1 MRPLPGPGLALYAEN
16 RKVTMMRLT
25 RAAVAVL
32 SVLLVAGP
40 LTLTARTQERLCPN
54 VVDQGDWETI
64 AAPAFT
70 RGGADLVDYVVHPR
84 LPSVIL
90 VTNGEQVLIS
100 PNSGCDWETYFS
112 LELVPDLVN
121 KPVSVLNS
129 KITDLDIP
137 EDPAAGDAVYMVV
150 EESIGPVIR
159 PHVIISKGQDG
170 RFRSTQ
176 NGLPAVTGGVYGL
189 HIAPSDPKVVYL
201 HVRRNPTGLEDDIY
215 ASTDSGDTW
224 KRRNGDDNTASQD
237 MTVDPLIPN
246 DLWTWGASGLWRSV
260 DGGRTRSNIDIVG
273 PPVPLVDVFHAPG
286 SPARIMAYEAETGTV
301 NTSYDG
307 GATWTRLPGP
317 PGVPRSITHGNRPDD
332 VILAQH
338 DRVDRFK
345 SPEFWVELDPGYKQ
359 PDLAKLSAD
368 RSAAPS
374 VYGMTPRTIEKY
386 TGLNDVIDVPGFV
399 DVDPAAI
406 LDDSSLTPAKTSMKL
421 KAGKSQKVDYRFELP
436 ANPKPLDVFF
446 LVDTTD
452 SMEGTISGLRKGM
465 QRIIN
470 ELAASKLNVQFG
482 VGEIKDYPIPGFG
495 DPTQGDFPYRLNKAI
510 GPAGPELET
519 ALEALEASGGGR
531 ADYPESQLTGL
542 YQATTGEGEPGCVA
556 SPDEERPPCV
566 VRGQGAN
573 FRPDAL
579 KIIVN
584 ITDARFHDEA
594 AHPSPPFATVAQ
606 RMAQDGVRQI
616 GLAVYGAQ
624 GPEVAY
630 PNLAAMAEETEAIAP
645 PGGVDCDGNGSI
657 DIPQDDPLVCQ
668 ISDVG
673 DDGSLNLAPA
683 IIATVRAIAEDVS
696 VEIVTSDKKKS
707 VVDVAPAIYPSV
719 DITEQN
725 SLGFDLTFTC
735 PRSLAGTTHNLTLAA
750 NVSGVPAASATAK
763 VVCKKIPVAAIVKR
777 KKPPPPD
784 PMAPVAPVFPPSPVV
799 IPVLAP
805 AGPPP
810 VPETISSTQSAAQA
824 QGAVAKQEQKQ
835 LQFAMAYAQFKN
847 DEAYAFSSYTERP
860 RTSPAPL
867 YLSAVVMSL
876 GAAFMALKGSR
887 VRTAASRR
895 RR

>member
-1 MRPLPGPGLALYAEN
+1 
-16 RKVTMMRLT
+16 MRLT
-25 RAAVAVL
+25 RTAVAVL
-32 SVLLVAGP
+32 SLLLVIGP
-40 LTLTARTQERLCPN
+40 LTLSARTAETVCPN
-54 VVDQGDWETI
+54 VVNHGEWETI

-70 RGGADLVDYVVHPR
+70 SGGADLVDYVVHPQ

-90 VTNGEQVLIS
+90 VTNGEQVLVS
-100 PNSGCDWETYFS
+100 QNSGCDWKPYFA
-112 LELVPDLVN
+112 LDLLPDLVN

-137 EDPAAGDAVYMVV
+137 ENPSAGDAVYMVV
-150 EESIGPVIR
+150 EESVGPVVR

-176 NGLPAVTGGVYGL
+176 DGLPAVTGGVFGL
-189 HIAPSDPKVVYL
+189 HVAPSDPKVVYL
-201 HVRRNPTGLEDDIY
+201 HVRRNPTGFEDDIY
-215 ASTDSGDTW
+215 ASTDGGDTW
-224 KRRNGDDNTASQD
+224 ERRNGNDSTASQD
-237 MTVDPLIPN
+237 MTVDPLLPN
-246 DLWTWGASGLWRSV
+246 DLWTWGAAGLWHSV
-260 DGGRTRSNIDIVG
+260 DGGRTRSPIDIVG

-286 SPARIMAYEAETGTV
+286 SPARIMAYEAETQTV
-301 NTSYDG
+301 NISRDG
-307 GATWTRLPGP
+307 GATWNRIPGP
-317 PGVPRSITHGNRPDD
+317 PGFARSIAHGNRAED
-332 VILAQH
+332 VLLAQH
-338 DRVDRFK
+338 LRVDQFK
-345 SPEFWVELDPGYKQ
+345 EPEFWVHLDPGYKQ
-359 PDLAKLSAD
+359 PDLSNMSAD

-374 VYGMTPRTIEKY
+374 IYGMTPRTIEKY
-386 TGLNDVIDVPGFV
+386 KGLNDVVEVPGFV

-406 LDDSSLTPAKTSMKL
+406 LDDSSLTPAKTTMKL

-446 LVDTTD
+446 LVDTSD
-452 SMEGTISGLRKGM
+452 SMDSSIAGLRLGM

-510 GPAGPELET
+510 GPPGTELEE
-519 ALEALEASGGGR
+519 ALEELEASGGGR

-542 YQATTGEGEPGCVA
+542 YQATTGDGEPGCVA

-566 VRGQGAN
+566 VEDQGAN

-606 RMAQDGVRQI
+606 AMRTEGVRQI

-630 PNLAAMAEETEAIAP
+630 PNLASMAEETEAVAP
-645 PGGVDCDGNGSI
+645 PGGVDCNGDGSI
-657 DIPQDDPLVCQ
+657 DIPEGDPLVCQ
-668 ISDVG
+668 IGDVG
-673 DDGSLNLAPA
+673 ADGSLNLAPA

-707 VVDVAPAIYPSV
+707 VVDVAPALYPSV

-763 VVCKKIPVAAIVKR
+763 VVCQKIPAAALIKKR
-777 KKPPPPD
+777 KKPAPPD
-784 PMAPVAPVFPPSPVV
+784 PMVPVAPVFPPSPVV

>member
-1 MRPLPGPGLALYAEN
+1 MRPLQGPGLAGGAEN
-16 RKVTMMRLT
+16 SRLRMMRLT

-32 SVLLVAGP
+32 SVLLVIGP
-40 LTLTARTQERLCPN
+40 LTLTARTQETLCPN
-54 VVDQGDWETI
+54 VVDHGDWQTI

-70 RGGADLVDYVVHPR
+70 QGGAELVDYVVHPY
-84 LPSVIL
+84 LPTMIL
-90 VTNGEQVLIS
+90 ATNGEQVMVSL
-100 PNSGCDWETYFS
+100 NLGCEWKPYFA
-112 LELVPDLVN
+112 LELLPDLVN
-121 KPVSVLNS
+121 RPVSVLNS

-137 EDPAAGDAVYMVV
+137 EDPSAGDAVYMVV
-150 EESIGPVIR
+150 EESVGPVVR

-176 NGLPAVTGGVYGL
+176 DGLPAVTGGVYGL
-189 HIAPSDPKVVYL
+189 HVAPSDPDIVYL

-215 ASTDSGDTW
+215 ASTDRGDTW
-224 KRRNGDDNTASQD
+224 ERRNGDDNTASQD
-237 MTVDPLIPN
+237 MTVDPLMPN
-246 DLWTWGASGLWRSV
+246 DLWTYGVSGLWRST
-260 DGGRTRSNIDIVG
+260 DGGRTRAPIDIVG

-301 NTSYDG
+301 NISRDG
-307 GATWTRLPGP
+307 GATWTRISGP
-317 PGVPRSITHGNRPDD
+317 PGAARSMAHGNRPDD
-332 VILAQH
+332 VVFAQH
-338 DRVDRFK
+338 ARVDRFK
-345 SPEFWVELDPGYKQ
+345 APEYWVQLDPGYKQ

-368 RSAAPS
+368 RTAAPS
-374 VYGMTPRTIEKY
+374 VYGMTPRTIERY
-386 TGLNDVIDVPGFV
+386 TGLNNEVELPGFV
-399 DVDPAAI
+399 DIDPTEV
-406 LDDSSLTPAKTSMKL
+406 LDNSSLKPATTSLKL
-421 KAGKSQKVDYRFELP
+421 KPGKSEQVDYRFELP

-446 LVDTTD
+446 LVDTSD
-452 SMEGTISGLRKGM
+452 SMDGSISGLRQGM
-465 QRIIN
+465 QSIVN
-470 ELAASKLNVQFG
+470 ELAAAKLNVQFG

-495 DPTQGDFPYRLNKAI
+495 DPTQGDFPYRLDKAI
-510 GPAGPELET
+510 GPPGPELEE
-519 ALEALEASGGGR
+519 ALESLEASGGGR

-556 SPDEERPPCV
+556 SPDDERPPCV
-566 VRGQGAN
+566 VEGEGAG
-573 FRPDAL
+573 FREEAL

-594 AHPSPPFATVAQ
+594 AHPSPPFATVSQAMVQ
-606 RMAQDGVRQI
+606 EGVRQI

-630 PNLAAMAEETEAIAP
+630 PHLATMAEETEAVAP
-645 PGGVDCDGNGSI
+645 PGGVDCDGNGST
-657 DIPQDDPLVCQ
+657 DIPEGDPLVCQ

-673 DDGSLNLAPA
+673 SDGSLNLAPA
-683 IIATVRAIAEDVS
+683 IIATVQAIAEDVS
-696 VEIVTSDKKKS
+696 VEIITSDKKS
-707 VVDVAPAIYPSV
+707 VVDVAPALYPSV

-735 PRSLAGTTHNLTLAA
+735 PRALAGTTHNLTLAA

-763 VVCKKIPVAAIVKR
+763 VVCKAIPAAVLAKR
-777 KKPPPPD
+777 KKPPP
-784 PMAPVAPVFPPSPVV
+784 APPVPVTPVFPPSPVV

-847 DEAYAFSSYTERP
+847 DEAYALSSYTERS

-876 GAAFMALKGSR
+876 SAAFIALKGSR
-887 VRTAASRR
+887 VRTSAARR

>member
-1 MRPLPGPGLALYAEN
+1 
-16 RKVTMMRLT
+16 MMKLT

-32 SVLLVAGP
+32 SLLLVIGP
-40 LTLTARTQERLCPN
+40 LTMTARTQEFLCPN
-54 VVDQGDWETI
+54 VVDHGEWQTI
-64 AAPAFT
+64 SAPTFPS
-70 RGGADLVDYVVHPR
+70 GPQELIDYVVHPR

-90 VTNGEQVLIS
+90 VTNGEQVMVSENL
-100 PNSGCDWETYFS
+100 GCEWKPYFA
-112 LELVPDLVN
+112 LDLLPDLVN

-137 EDPAAGDAVYMVV
+137 EDPSAADAVYMVV
-150 EESIGPVIR
+150 EESVGPVVR

-176 NGLPAVTGGVYGL
+176 DGLPAATGGVYGL
-189 HIAPSDPKVVYL
+189 HVAPSDPKIVYL
-201 HVRRNPTGLEDDIY
+201 HVRRNPAGLEDDIY

-224 KRRNGDDNTASQD
+224 ERRNGDDNTASQD
-237 MTVDPLIPN
+237 MTVDPVTPN
-246 DLWTWGASGLWRSV
+246 DLWIYGASGLWRST
-260 DGGRTRSNIDIVG
+260 DGGRTRAPIDIVG
-273 PPVPLVDVFHAPG
+273 PPVPLVDVFHTPG

-301 NTSYDG
+301 NMSNDG
-307 GATWTRLPGP
+307 GATWNRIPGP
-317 PGVPRSITHGNRPDD
+317 PGAPRSMAHGNRPDD
-332 VILAQH
+332 VVFAQH
-338 DRVDRFK
+338 LRVDRFK
-345 SPEFWVELDPGYKQ
+345 APEFWVELDPGYNQ

-368 RSAAPS
+368 RTAAPA
-374 VYGMTPRTIEKY
+374 VYGMTPTTIERY
-386 TGLNDVIDVPGFV
+386 TGLNNEVQLPGFV
-399 DVDPAAI
+399 DIDPTEI
-406 LDDSSLTPAKTSMKL
+406 LDNSSLKPAKTTMKL
-421 KAGKSQKVDYRFELP
+421 KAGKSQQVDYRFELP

-452 SMEGTISGLRKGM
+452 SMDGSIAGLRLGM
-465 QRIIN
+465 QRIID

-495 DPTQGDFPYRLNKAI
+495 DPTQGDFPYRLNRAI
-510 GPAGPELET
+510 GPTGAELEE
-519 ALEALEASGGGR
+519 ALEALDASGGGR
-531 ADYPESQLTGL
+531 GDYPESQLTGL

-566 VRGQGAN
+566 TSGQGAN

-606 RMAQDGVRQI
+606 AMVAEGVRQI

-630 PNLAAMAEETEAIAP
+630 PNLAAMAEETDAIAP

-657 DIPQDDPLVCQ
+657 DIPQGDPLVCQ

-673 DDGSLNLAPA
+673 SDGSLNLAPA
-683 IIATVRAIAEDVS
+683 IVATVQAIAEDVS
-696 VEIVTSDKKKS
+696 VEIVTSDKNKS
-707 VVDVAPAIYPSV
+707 VVDVAPAMYPSV
-719 DITEQN
+719 DITDQN

-735 PRSLAGTTHNLTLAA
+735 PRSLAGTTQNLTLAA
-750 NVSGVPAASATAK
+750 NVSGVPVATATAK
-763 VVCKKIPVAAIVKR
+763 VVCKAIPAAVLAKR
-777 KKPPPPD
+777 KEKPEPQ
-784 PMAPVAPVFPPSPVV
+784 PVPVIPVFPPAAIVVPV
-799 IPVLAP
+799 IAP

-847 DEAYAFSSYTERP
+847 DEAYAFSSYTERSRP
-860 RTSPAPL
+860 SPAPL
-867 YLSAVVMSL
+867 YLSAVVLSL
-876 GAAFMALKGSR
+876 GAAFITLRGSS
-887 VRTAASRR
+887 VRTSPSRR